1 MVLFFQTKPLAFE
14 IISQIIFFNMPSG
27 HRKAIQ
33 YALIAALGGFLFG
46 FDTAVISGVEKT
58 IQQLW
63 HLSDLWHGFTVSAA
77 LFGTAFGALFSGRPA
92 ERLGRKKMLQFI
104 GFLYAFTSI
113 ATALSHHWI
122 DFIVF
127 RFLGGLAVGASS
139 VVGPMY
145 ISEISPAR
153 LRGRLVGF
161 FQLNIVVGILVAF
174 LSNYFLLK
182 YLGSGSWRWMLGV
195 QAVPALIFFGW
206 VFFIPESPRWLIG
219 HDQLDRARVVLQKL
233 QVQHVEET
241 LQEIRQ
247 SLQHRE
253 DLVKEKLWQKKYARP
268 IAYAMLLA
276 MFNQLSGINA
286 ILYYAPRIFEM
297 TGIRANLAFLQAMLV
312 GFTNFVFTIIAMS
325 VIDRAGRKTLLIIG
339 SLGMILF
346 LGLTANAFFQDVH
359 GGYAVMIYL
368 IGFIAFFAFSQGAVI
383 WVFISEIF
391 PNKVRSKGQ
400 AIGSTTHWTMDILIS
415 WLFPWMAATLGGGA
429 SFLIFAGMMVLQL
442 IFVWRFLP
450 ETRGKSLEQI
460 QAALGIDVKPSEV
473 SV

>member
-1 MVLFFQTKPLAFE
+1 MFATY
-14 IISQIIFFNMPSG
+14 
-27 HRKAIQ
+27 RKAVG

-63 HLSDLWHGFTVSAA
+63 QLSNLWHGFTVSAA
-77 LFGTAFGALFSGRPA
+77 LFGTAFGALFAGRPA
-92 ERLGRKKMLQFI
+92 ERFGRKKMLQVI

-161 FQLNIVVGILVAF
+161 FQLNVVVGILVAF
-174 LSNYFLLK
+174 LSNYFLMK
-182 YLGSGSWRWMLGV
+182 YLGPGSWRLMLGV
-195 QAVPALIFFGW
+195 QAVPALIFFAL
-206 VFFIPESPRWLIG
+206 VFAIPESPRWLVG
-219 HDQLDRARVVLQKL
+219 HDRLQQAREVLLLL
-233 QVQHVEET
+233 QTEQVDEALAQ
-241 LQEIRQ
+241 IKN

-253 DLVKEKLWQKKYARP
+253 NLVKEKLWQKKYARP
-268 IAYAMLLA
+268 IAFAMLLA

-297 TGIRANLAFLQAMLV
+297 TGIQADVAFLQAMCV
-312 GFTNFVFTIIAMS
+312 GITNLIFTLIAMS
-325 VIDRAGRKTLLIIG
+325 LIDRFGRKTLLIIG
-339 SLGMILF
+339 SIGMIVF
-346 LGLTANAFFQDVH
+346 LGLTSVAFFHQVH
-359 GGYAVMIYL
+359 GGFAVMGYL

-391 PNKVRSKGQ
+391 PNRVRSKGQ
-400 AIGSTTHWTMDILIS
+400 AIASTTHWTMDILIS
-415 WLFPWMAATLGGGA
+415 WLFPWMAATLGGGI
-429 SFLIFAGMMVLQL
+429 SFLIFSGMMALQL
-442 IFVWRFLP
+442 IFVWQFLP
-450 ETRGKSLEQI
+450 ETKGKSLEEI
-460 QAALGIDVKPSEV
+460 QAALHIDVTPSAI
-473 SV
+473 SA